1 MDHPTDHTGE
11 SMILRI
17 LLVTLFVN
25 LAPYVLNASSVNR
38 IKLSVN
44 GNDIK
49 SFPPF
54 CPWCQDVA
62 LARAHGAVTKI
73 DSSAAMLQL
82 VDSPHRFIR
91 LLLFMLVVMLYSGHP
106 PLGLRSIQM
115 KGQMEGPQRRRRDI
129 SSANSIFNTRLQM
142 NQRSFCQMIAP
153 TFNQNPAPSRKS
165 KISSGKIRQ
174 QVQRT
179 FSFSFNFKKKK

>member
-1 MDHPTDHTGE
+1 MPSCPSVKVNLERCHF
-11 SMILRI
+11 I
-17 LLVTLFVN
+17 LLRDASVVMYFVN
-25 LAPYVLNASSVNR
+25 VREPSATVCQNATSIRASSTT
-38 IKLSVN
+38 
-44 GNDIK
+44 
-49 SFPPF
+49 
-54 CPWCQDVA
+54 WCQDVA

-179 FSFSFNFKKKK
+179 FSFSFNF